1 MCKGGQISVRLNME
15 QQKLAESKIMGPA
28 VIRGVAGSG
37 KTSVGVA
44 RISYLLEHYCLEN
57 EKVLFVTYNKSL
69 IKYIQYLYDK
79 LEEERPL
86 SLFAPAK
93 PQDQLEVKNIDAIIN
108 RSFRKWKAENHK
120 EVELVWSIPNE
131 VFQEAVQKVQ
141 ERYPKAAVV
150 NTRNMKFLHDE
161 MTWIKG
167 CGINSL
173 SEYQQVDR
181 LGRTN
186 NNNGEGPTRLYKNSI
201 NREAVYELMEEID
214 KLLMQQGKIEGARA
228 NWLAFNYAV
237 THEGEEK
244 YKHIIIDEA
253 QDLTRVQLE
262 FINTLRAD
270 REKGSI
276 LYLMDVAQSIY
287 PQSWLVKGRS
297 FKTIGYDMTGKGGKL
312 NKNYRTTTEISQCAY
327 SLLSKEPLVAQG
339 EEYVRP
345 TLMERH
351 GEYPVYR
358 HFQTSEEQNLF
369 IIRLIKALLKQGYQL
384 NEIAV
389 VAKFNKN
396 LQLIQDALKD
406 KGVESTLFKTDQEES
421 FASPKV
427 KLITMHSIKGLE
439 FKVVILADLNSDVI
453 PFPSKGISEEDAK
466 DEEILERKL
475 LYVGMT
481 RAQEKLFMCSYGKAS
496 KFMADIDN
504 CYLSMQTGSR
514 MNAFYRVPY
523 EQYLFKEKLQNPHQE
538 EESVR
543 QWIMQELINN
553 YGYPKELIDVEYR
566 VKNFSQTGK
575 VDVVVMNARTKEP
588 YIFVETKQETVP
600 INEAIDQ
607 LRSYMNVSKVR
618 FGVATNGKAIALL
631 DAQFNRIQDL
641 PVCDASILPSSVETY
656 RYIDKLHFGEYVF
669 ERDLSAREV
678 YVAETAQR
686 KEEIKEVK
694 VYADIAAGRPIEM
707 IDEER
712 GLFPVPKEFI
722 HYKENVYMLQVKG
735 DSMIGAGI
743 DNEDYVIV
751 EQMDQIDN
759 QQIGAIYYNGGVTL
773 KRVVQMGE
781 TVLLM
786 SENPKYEPIHIEGN
800 DFKVMGKLIGVIKK
814 I

>member
-1 MCKGGQISVRLNME
+1 MRLNME
-15 QQKLAESKIMGPA
+15 QQKLAESKMMGAA

-44 RISYLLEHYCLEN
+44 RISYLLEHYCMEK

-69 IKYIQYLYDK
+69 IKYIQYLYEK
-79 LEEERPL
+79 IEGERSL
-86 SLFAPAK
+86 SLFAPTHTDK
-93 PQDQLEVKNIDAIIN
+93 QLAVKNIDAIMIKY
-108 RSFRKWKAENHK
+108 FAKWKAENHK
-120 EVELVWSIPNE
+120 ELELVWNIPND
-131 VFQEAVQKVQ
+131 VFQEAILNVQAIF
-141 ERYPKAAVV
+141 PKATVIS
-150 NTRNMKFLHDE
+150 TKKLKFLHDE

-181 LGRTN
+181 LGRT
-186 NNNGEGPTRLYKNSI
+186 GSSSEEGPSRLYKNSV
-201 NREAVYELMEEID
+201 NREAIFKLMEEID
-214 KLLMQQGKIEGARA
+214 KLLMQQGKVEGSRA
-228 NWLAFNYAV
+228 NWLAFHYAV
-237 THEGEEK
+237 THGVEEK

-262 FINTLRAD
+262 FINTLRQD
-270 REKGSI
+270 RESGSI

-297 FKTIGYDMTGKGGKL
+297 FKTIGYDMTGRGGKL

-327 SLLSKEPLVAQG
+327 SLLSKEPLLVQG
-339 EEYVRP
+339 EEYVKP

-358 HFQTSEEQNLF
+358 HFQNSEEQNLY

-384 NEIAV
+384 CEIAV

-396 LQLIQDALKD
+396 LQLIQDSLKE

-421 FASPKV
+421 FASQKV
-427 KLITMHSIKGLE
+427 KLITMQSIKGLE

-453 PFPSKGISEEDAK
+453 PFPNKGLSDEEAK
-466 DEEILERKL
+466 DEELLERKL

-481 RAQEKLFMCSYGKAS
+481 RALEKLFMCSYGKAS

-504 CYLSMQTGSR
+504 CYLSMQTGCR

-523 EQYLFKEKLQNPHQE
+523 EHYLFKEKLANPNQE
-538 EESVR
+538 EEAVR
-543 QWIMQELINN
+543 QWILQELINN
-553 YGYPKELIDVEYR
+553 YGYPKELIEVEYK

-575 VDVVVMNARTKEP
+575 VDIAIMNARTKEP
-588 YIFVETKQETVP
+588 YIFVETKQEKVP
-600 INEAIDQ
+600 IGEAIEQ

-618 FGVATNGKAIALL
+618 FGVATNGKAIAML
-631 DAQFNRIQDL
+631 DAQLNRILDL

-656 RYIDKLHFGEYVF
+656 RYLDKLGEGTYIF

-678 YVAETAQR
+678 YVSEVVQK
-686 KEEIKEVK
+686 KEELKEVK

-707 IDEER
+707 MDEER
-712 GLFPVPKEFI
+712 GFFPVPKEFM
-722 HYKENVYMLQVKG
+722 HYREDVYMLQVKG

-743 DNEDYVIV
+743 DGGDYVLI
-751 EQMDQIDN
+751 EQMDYIDN

-773 KRVVQMGE
+773 KRVVKMGE

-786 SENPKYEPIHIEGN
+786 SENPKYEPIHIEGD

-814 I
+814 L

>member
-1 MCKGGQISVRLNME
+1 MRGNSLVKLNME
-15 QQKLAESKIMGPA
+15 QQKLAESKMMGPS

-44 RISYLLEHYCLEN
+44 RISYLLEHYCAEN

-69 IKYIQYLYDK
+69 IKYIQYLYNK
-79 LEEERPL
+79 IEGERPL
-86 SLFAPAK
+86 SLFAPNDTEK
-93 PQDQLEVKNIDAIIN
+93 QLAVKNIDAIM
-108 RSFRKWKAENHK
+108 FKYFAKWKADNHK
-120 EVELVWSIPNE
+120 ELELVWNIPND
-131 VFQEAVQKVQ
+131 VFQEAILNVQAIF
-141 ERYPKAAVV
+141 PKATMIS
-150 NTRNMKFLHDE
+150 NKKMKFLHDE

-181 LGRTN
+181 LGRAGSSN
-186 NNNGEGPTRLYKNSI
+186 EEGASRLYKNSV
-201 NREAVYELMEEID
+201 NREAIYKLMEEID

-228 NWLAFNYAV
+228 NWLAFHYAV
-237 THEGEEK
+237 THGAEEK

-262 FINTLRAD
+262 FINTLRQE
-270 REKGSI
+270 RESGSI

-297 FKTIGYDMTGKGGKL
+297 FKTLGYDMTGKGGKL

-327 SLLSKEPLVAQG
+327 SLLSKEPLLMQG
-339 EEYVRP
+339 EEYVKP

-358 HFQTSEEQNLF
+358 HFQTSEEQNLY
-369 IIRLIKALLKQGYQL
+369 IIRLIKALIKQDYQL
-384 NEIAV
+384 SDIAV

-396 LQLIQDALKD
+396 LQLIQDSLKE

-421 FASPKV
+421 FDSQKV

-453 PFPSKGISEEDAK
+453 PFPNKGLSDEEAK
-466 DEEILERKL
+466 DEELLERKL

-481 RAQEKLFMCSYGKAS
+481 RALEKLFMCSYGKAS
-496 KFMADIDN
+496 RFMADIDN

-523 EQYLFKEKLQNPHQE
+523 ERYLFKEKLVNPNQE
-538 EESVR
+538 EEAVR
-543 QWIMQELINN
+543 QWMLQELIGN
-553 YGYPKELIDVEYR
+553 YGYPKELIEVEYK

-575 VDVVVMNARTKEP
+575 VDIAIMNARTKAP
-588 YIFVETKQETVP
+588 YIFVETKQESVP
-600 INEAIDQ
+600 INEAIEQ

-618 FGVATNGKAIALL
+618 FGVATNGKAIAIL
-631 DAQFNRIQDL
+631 DAQFNRILDL

-656 RYIDKLHFGEYVF
+656 RYLDKLGERTYIF

-678 YVAETAQR
+678 YVSEVVQK
-686 KEEIKEVK
+686 KEELKEVK

-707 IDEER
+707 MDEER
-712 GLFPVPKEFI
+712 GFFPVPKEFM
-722 HYKENVYMLQVKG
+722 HYRESVYMLQVKG
-735 DSMIGAGI
+735 DSMTGAGI
-743 DNEDYVIV
+743 DCGDYVII
-751 EQMDQIDN
+751 EQTDHIDN

-786 SENPKYEPIHIEGN
+786 SENPKYEPIHIEGD

-814 I
+814 L